1 MGSSDN
7 TKIVN
12 GNRRGSVTFPTDHD
26 TKPEACADP
35 SAPEGFLDKYLS
47 HRWVVTYM
55 CSLMFVALPMLQNC
69 ITMALVCME
78 SNYIEPTSNKNLS
91 KATNNISGKAET
103 NIWNIRLE
111 GDVRSQVL
119 TAEFYAFPFTPLI
132 GGYLSGKFSAKRV
145 VILII
150 LLLAGSSA
158 LTPLVLTFNP
168 YIAIGLRCVSGL
180 SSGGLQSSLTE
191 LLSKWAPLNERAQ
204 IVSTAMAG
212 IFIGFILNFS
222 TSGFICTIP
231 VHNGWPFIMYIFSGF
246 NFLVLIPWILFVY
259 DTPFEHPRIK
269 PDEIKRIRH
278 RRRDSTVAKMPRPPW
293 LQILRSGPFWGL
305 LTVHMGYNFIA
316 TTMGTFL
323 PIYLNDILKFDV
335 TVNGL
340 ASSMPPL
347 ARFLASLGGGHIS
360 DLLISRGT
368 FSTTVV
374 RKIFMATGNIL
385 SVPFLIGLSFMDRSQ
400 ASYAVIL
407 VVLFWFIQALN
418 TCSLRVN
425 QIDIAP
431 RYAGVLT
438 GMTGTMANIAAM
450 LAPIITF
457 QLTKNRTKEEWQ
469 VVFFICAGIS
479 VFGAIVFL
487 VLGSGIEQSWAKD
500 PNFNMEMGIAADK
513 RTENTSASSEKISDK
528 AAINDSTPNGQP
540 QSHTV
545 DNSSATTYDEQAK
558 DQTKWGSEKQSDQA
572 SELSSPEEVVA
583 DIKRYLVTR
592 DVDSLCDDETDTQ
605 ASYSAGVLNEGFV
618 CDKDIKSTDPE
629 NAFHSFIVQTET
641 NGVCGST
648 DDFIKFNVRL

>member
-69 ITMALVCME
+69 ITMVLVCME

-91 KATNNISGKAET
+91 KATNNISGRAET

-145 VILII
+145 MILII

-487 VLGSGIEQSWAKD
+487 VLGSGTEQSWAKD

-513 RTENTSASSEKISDK
+513 KTENTSASSEKISDK
-528 AAINDSTPNGQP
+528 ATINDSTPNGQP
-540 QSHTV
+540 QNHTV

-558 DQTKWGSEKQSDQA
+558 DQTKCSEKQSDQA

-592 DVDSLCDDETDTQ
+592 YVESLCDDETDIQ

-641 NGVCGST
+641 NRVCGST